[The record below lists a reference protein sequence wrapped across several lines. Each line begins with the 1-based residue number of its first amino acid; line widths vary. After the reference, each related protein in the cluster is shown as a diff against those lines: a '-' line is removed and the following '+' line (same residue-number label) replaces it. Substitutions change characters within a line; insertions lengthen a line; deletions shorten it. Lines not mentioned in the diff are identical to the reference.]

1 MSSLTETASIV
12 PPARPGWLAGL
23 RASLRENSV
32 LLLLIACFLIA
43 ANGASALLGR
53 PHRALDQAAD
63 SYVGYITICVACF
76 AVAFILWILHV
87 TLIRKVSILAKDFWL
102 LIFTEFL
109 SRDRIL
115 LALPILAV
123 WPVMVLSFSLIKSLI
138 PAIMP
143 YYLDPFLHAAD
154 RMIHFGQDPWA
165 LLQPVLGRPI
175 VTYAID
181 RLYALWL
188 FVMYFALLLQITST
202 RDRRLRMHFLLSS
215 MLAWIVLGSVAA
227 TLLSSAG
234 PCYFGRMVGAPD
246 TYAPLMAYLRET
258 VQQTPLLG
266 SSYTPELIAVRVQ
279 DLLWDYYQQDD
290 IGIGRG
296 ISAAPSLHVASTWL
310 VARMFQAYGRRA
322 AIAAWSFFVVIL
334 LGSVHLGWHYA
345 LDGYISIVGAWA
357 LWRSTGWLLDRPTVQ
372 SFLWPKGS
380 APARTKF
387 ASA

>member
-1 MSSLTETASIV
+1 MPSSIEAAGVAS
-12 PPARPGWLAGL
+12 PRSGWLAGL
-23 RASLRENSV
+23 GYSLRENCP
-32 LLLLIACFLIA
+32 LLLLVVVSLTA
-43 ANGASALLGR
+43 ANSLSAALGR
-53 PHRALDQAAD
+53 PHLALDHIGP
-63 SYVGYITICVACF
+63 SYGGYLAICLGCF
-76 AVAFILWILHV
+76 SVAFILWILHV
-87 TLIRKVSILAKDFWL
+87 TLVRKVSVQTRAFWAL
-102 LIFTEFL
+102 VFTEFL

-123 WPVMVLSFSLIKSLI
+123 WPMMVLSFSLIKALI
-138 PAIMP
+138 PAVMP

-165 LLQPVLGRPI
+165 LLQPVLGHPI

-188 FVMYFALLLQITST
+188 FVVYFALLLQITST
-202 RDRRLRMHFLLSS
+202 TDRRLRMHFLLSS

-227 TLLSSAG
+227 TLLSSVG
-234 PCYFGRMVGAPD
+234 PCYFGKIVDAPD
-246 TYAPLMAYLRET
+246 TYAPLMAYLREK

-279 DLLWDYYQQDD
+279 DLLWDYYQQND
-290 IGIGRG
+290 IGFGRG
-296 ISAAPSLHVASTWL
+296 ISAAPSMHVASTWL
-310 VARMFQAYGRRA
+310 IARMFQTYGRRA
-322 AIAAWSFFVVIL
+322 AVAAWSFFAVIL

-345 LDGYISIVGAWA
+345 LDGYVSIAGAWA

-372 SFLWPKGS
+372 AFLWPKGW
-380 APARTKF
+380 APARTKL